1 MGFRK
6 MFSKLLMNERG
17 ISIAIY
23 KKENIFV
30 VVNYFLLVFGSFAL
44 SMPNAWISV
53 TSFLLLLMWFITGN
67 FKLKFAIIKQNP
79 VAVISLGLLALYS
92 LGTLYSP
99 SITSE
104 KMIYLE
110 KYSKLLLIPLII
122 SILDTDKLRHYC
134 VKLFF

>member
-1 MGFRK
+1 
-6 MFSKLLMNERG
+6 
-17 ISIAIY
+17 
-23 KKENIFV
+23 
-30 VVNYFLLVFGSFAL
+30 
-44 SMPNAWISV
+44 
-53 TSFLLLLMWFITGN
+53 MWFISGN
-67 FKLKFAIIKQNP
+67 FKMKFAIIKQNP